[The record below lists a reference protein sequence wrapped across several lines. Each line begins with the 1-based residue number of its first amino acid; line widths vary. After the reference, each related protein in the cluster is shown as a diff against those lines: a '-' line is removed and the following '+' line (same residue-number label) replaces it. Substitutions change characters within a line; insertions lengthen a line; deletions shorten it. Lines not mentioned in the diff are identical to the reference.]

1 MRPSAFNLLFN
12 PRLNKGLCFS
22 EAERENYGLLGLLP
36 DAIETDEILLQRAR
50 LHLSQKPNDLERYIY
65 LSELQDRNERAFYQ
79 LLRSDPPQYMPIV
92 YTPTVGEACQ
102 KFGHILRRPKG
113 L

>member
-50 LHLSQKPNDLERYIY
+50 LH
-65 LSELQDRNERAFYQ
+65 
-79 LLRSDPPQYMPIV
+79 
-92 YTPTVGEACQ
+92 
-102 KFGHILRRPKG
+102 
-113 L
+113 